1 MYHSKLTSISC
12 RVGPRKLAKTLA
24 LAYSRWA
31 QDEEPRPTP
40 PLPASSPPPVNRS
53 TTPSYSFPTQPDP
66 DDTSRAMPNSS
77 PPSAVAN
84 EGAESEVVQ
93 PSTKLPPIDPDNR
106 GPRMLLVE
114 DNHINLK
121 ILIAY
126 MKKLQIRY
134 DKALNGKEAVEKYTQ
149 SPRDFACILSD
160 ISMPVMNGFEAAR
173 LIRAFE
179 SKKGIEKGVPI
190 FAISGL
196 ATEEAQNEARGSG
209 FDLFLAKPVKL
220 QALGELLKEKGILE
234 SVKT

>member
-1 MYHSKLTSISC
+1 MYHSKLTDISFS
-12 RVGPRKLAKTLA
+12 VGPRKLAKTLA
-24 LAYSRWA
+24 LAYNRWVK
-31 QDEEPRPTP
+31 DEEPRPTP
-40 PLPASSPPPVNRS
+40 PLPASSPPAVNPN
-53 TTPSYSFPTQPDP
+53 TTPSH
-66 DDTSRAMPNSS
+66 SS
-77 PPSAVAN
+77 PPEPDPPA
-84 EGAESEVVQ
+84 GQES
-93 PSTKLPPIDPDNR
+93 SDADNHA
-106 GPRMLLVE
+106 PRMLLVE

-134 DKALNGKEAVEKYTQ
+134 DKAINGKEAVEKYTQ

-179 SKKGIEKGVPI
+179 SKEGIKKGVPM
-190 FAISGL
+190 FAVSGL
-196 ATEEAQNEARGSG
+196 ATEEAQKEARGSG

-220 QALGELLKEKGILE
+220 QVLGDLLREKGILE